1 MKYWG
6 SEEMWTIMS
15 KNKLEVLEY
24 GKNRTYKFRTFY
36 KQPFQS
42 NNGGFINIYS
52 FENQL
57 RANLNILKMFLVE
70 MFYER
75 CFPDQRGYETE
86 ELLRIFQR
94 IFYKGPNVDFSIKY
108 FQREIWYFYERMT
121 FLRKKKIKNNY
132 G

>member
-24 GKNRTYKFRTFY
+24 GKIRTYKFRTFY
-36 KQPFQS
+36 KQPFQR

-57 RANLNILKMFLVE
+57 RANLNILKIFLVE

-75 CFPDQRGYETE
+75 CFQRGHETDK
-86 ELLRIFQR
+86 LLWVFQR
-94 IFYKGPNVDFSIKY
+94 MFYKGPIVDFPIKY
-108 FQREIWYFYERMT
+108 FQREIRDFFTKE
-121 FLRKKKIKNNY
+121 
-132 G
+132 